1 MHRITLILILFLLLP
16 DMYIYLV
23 YIVKKTRSVIRRS
36 IYWLP
41 TVVLVA
47 LYLYYIYMA
56 GENALSRHP
65 QSIGRLAVAVML
77 FAVPKT
83 VFMLCSLLGILMR
96 GISRFLSFAI
106 FFCRPPTSIDPSRAD
121 TGYNHFCQYPLW
133 SNSRHQT
140 F

>member
-83 VFMLCSLLGILMR
+83 VFMLCSL
-96 GISRFLSFAI
+96 
-106 FFCRPPTSIDPSRAD
+106 RPQGP
-121 TGYNHFCQYPLW
+121 
-133 SNSRHQT
+133 
-140 F
+140 

>member
-56 GENALSRHP
+56 GENALSRPSPKHR
-65 QSIGRLAVAVML
+65 QAGCSCNAVL
-77 FAVPKT
+77 PFPKPY
-83 VFMLCSLLGILMR
+83 LCSARCL
-96 GISRFLSFAI
+96 A
-106 FFCRPPTSIDPSRAD
+106 
-121 TGYNHFCQYPLW
+121 Y
-133 SNSRHQT
+133 
-140 F
+140 

>member
-47 LYLYYIYMA
+47 LYYTI
-56 GENALSRHP
+56 
-65 QSIGRLAVAVML
+65 SIWQERML
-77 FAVPKT
+77 FPDIPKASAGW
-83 VFMLCSLLGILMR
+83 L
-96 GISRFLSFAI
+96 
-106 FFCRPPTSIDPSRAD
+106 
-121 TGYNHFCQYPLW
+121 
-133 SNSRHQT
+133 
-140 F
+140 